1 LCHYT
6 SHSASAVCTVLPSV
20 PTPTTP
26 RDETVVEKRAD
37 NGHGAACSAPRV
49 RRVSVAGVPSRLP
62 HPLMRRAIG
71 IAGLVTGL
79 CPLQDTGARR
89 LWNTPGRFCRASVCS
104 NLSWPPLKEPERT
117 RPHSYLPPWRLEGGT
132 REELAGKR
140 LLYRTGRK
148 ERGDPLNTAIDK
160 MTKKTRDLRRQD
172 GERENAPPPLRR
184 SHSHVQC
191 LWPNPHSNGQGRDM
205 AGSEGCTSSQQLSLF
220 SLGGEDPAKCMQVR
234 LFATATPCGPVHYRF
249 TLKPALVA
257 CAVPPP
263 HSGALTFGAEIR
275 LIAFPSQRAEQTEA
289 LVRCDKSPAT
299 RHVQRREVFLNPSPT
314 PPPPQDKCTS
324 FLEVI
329 VQATE
334 KPLVGEDRIGP
345 PVLARLRKAVM
356 DHISDSFL
364 ETNVPL
370 LVLIEAAKSG
380 NEKEVKEYAQ
390 VFREHANK
398 LVEVSPRVP
407 RDVTTETAPHSSD
420 PCIRKRSKQA
430 AVQAAVQASVQALVQ
445 TTVQASP
452 LVSVQAAQRPGCW
465 LQTSSCLLPL
475 LPPATFLQQ
484 FGHFDRGL
492 DASSVQ
498 EARDP
503 CELASPPR
511 VIHRARKSR
520 APGTT
525 ARKIESP
532 GGGVYLQGGFDSE
545 GYAFNL
551 GTRKWMWQALKE
563 GEIPRPSW
571 ARIGSATPRLPT
583 SGSRCEE
590 QRHVMTNV
598 VTGHRGAPLVPP
610 IWTVLAMPPRHSLGH
625 WFAVSDSS
633 REEKLLQTF
642 VITSRG
648 QVLRVSLGP
657 APGAWYRLMNA
668 GNLQVN
674 FEKRIGLLRVANL
687 ACSISNNEEG
697 VKLVRMAATQIDS
710 LCPQVINA
718 ALTLAARPQ
727 SKVAQ
732 DNMDVFKDQWE
743 KQVRILTEAVD
754 DITSVDDFLSV
765 SENHILEDV
774 NKCVIALQ
782 EGDMDTLDR
791 TAGAIR
797 GRAARVVHII
807 NAEMENYEPGVY
819 TERVLETLR
828 LLSETV
834 MPRFAEQVEVA
845 IEALSTCP
853 PQPFE
858 ENEFID
864 ASRLVYDGVRD
875 IRKAVLMI
883 RTPEELEDDSDFE
896 QEDYDTRSR
905 TSVQTEDDQLI
916 AGQSARAIMA
926 QLPQEEKA
934 KIAEQVESFRQE
946 KSKLDAEVAKW
957 DDNGND
963 IIVLAKQMCMIM
975 MEMTDFTR
983 GKGPLKN
990 SSDVI
995 NAAKKIAEAGSRMDK
1010 LARAVADQCPDSACK
1025 QDLLAYLQRIALY
1038 CHQLNICSKVK
1049 AEVQNLGGELIV
1061 SGLDSATSLIQAAK
1075 NLMNAV
1081 VLTVKASYVASTKY
1095 QKVYGTAAVNS
1106 PVVSWRMK
1114 VPEKKPLVKREKPEE
1129 CQTRVRRGSQKKH
1142 ISPVQALS
1150 EFKAMDSF

>member
-1 LCHYT
+1 MGPQKFGNPDFNSGEAVGATCYT
-6 SHSASAVCTVLPSV
+6 GETMRIASSEFADDPCSSVKRGTMVRAARALLSAVTRLLILADMADVMRLLSHLKIVEEALEAVKNATNEQDLANRFKEFGKEMVKLNYVAARRQQELKDPHC
-20 PTPTTP
+20 
-26 RDETVVEKRAD
+26 RDEMAAARGALKKNATMLYTASQAFLRHPDVAATRANRDYVFKQVQEAIAGISNAAQATSPTDEAKGHTGIGELAAALNEFD
-37 NGHGAACSAPRV
+37 NKIILDPMTFSEARFRPSLEERLESIISGAALMADSSCTRDDRRERIVAECNAV
-49 RRVSVAGVPSRLP
+49 RQA
-62 HPLMRRAIG
+62 
-71 IAGLVTGL
+71 
-79 CPLQDTGARR
+79 LQD
-89 LWNTPGRFCRASVCS
+89 L
-104 NLSWPPLKEPERT
+104 LSE
-117 RPHSYLPPWRLEGGT
+117 YMNN
-132 REELAGKR
+132 
-140 LLYRTGRK
+140 TGRK
-148 ERGDPLNTAIDK
+148 EKGDPLNIAIDK
-160 MTKKTRDLRRQD
+160 MTKKTRDLRRQ
-172 GERENAPPPLRR
+172 
-184 SHSHVQC
+184 
-191 LWPNPHSNGQGRDM
+191 
-205 AGSEGCTSSQQLSLF
+205 
-220 SLGGEDPAKCMQVR
+220 
-234 LFATATPCGPVHYRF
+234 
-249 TLKPALVA
+249 
-257 CAVPPP
+257 
-263 HSGALTFGAEIR
+263 
-275 LIAFPSQRAEQTEA
+275 
-289 LVRCDKSPAT
+289 
-299 RHVQRREVFLNPSPT
+299 
-314 PPPPQDKCTS
+314 
-324 FLEVI
+324 
-329 VQATE
+329 
-334 KPLVGEDRIGP
+334 
-345 PVLARLRKAVM
+345 LRKAVM

-398 LVEVSPRVP
+398 LVE
-407 RDVTTETAPHSSD
+407 
-420 PCIRKRSKQA
+420 
-430 AVQAAVQASVQALVQ
+430 
-445 TTVQASP
+445 
-452 LVSVQAAQRPGCW
+452 
-465 LQTSSCLLPL
+465 
-475 LPPATFLQQ
+475 
-484 FGHFDRGL
+484 
-492 DASSVQ
+492 
-498 EARDP
+498 
-503 CELASPPR
+503 
-511 VIHRARKSR
+511 
-520 APGTT
+520 
-525 ARKIESP
+525 
-532 GGGVYLQGGFDSE
+532 
-545 GYAFNL
+545 
-551 GTRKWMWQALKE
+551 
-563 GEIPRPSW
+563 
-571 ARIGSATPRLPT
+571 
-583 SGSRCEE
+583 
-590 QRHVMTNV
+590 
-598 VTGHRGAPLVPP
+598 
-610 IWTVLAMPPRHSLGH
+610 
-625 WFAVSDSS
+625 
-633 REEKLLQTF
+633 
-642 VITSRG
+642 
-648 QVLRVSLGP
+648 
-657 APGAWYRLMNA
+657 
-668 GNLQVN
+668 
-674 FEKRIGLLRVANL
+674 VANL

-743 KQVRILTEAVD
+743 KQVRVLTEAVD

-782 EGDMDTLDR
+782 EGDVDTLDR

-797 GRAARVVHII
+797 GRAARVIHII
-807 NAEMENYEPGVY
+807 NAEMENYEAGVY
-819 TERVLETLR
+819 TEKVLEATK

-845 IEALSTCP
+845 IEALSANV

-896 QEDYDTRSR
+896 QEDYDVRSR

-934 KIAEQVESFRQE
+934 KIAEQVEIFHQE

-957 DDNGND
+957 DDSGND

-990 SSDVI
+990 TSDVI

-1061 SGLDSATSLIQAAK
+1061 SGVYSQDSCIRLGEQRGSEEKTGYHIFAAALDTIYLKMESVLDSATSLIQAAK

-1106 PVVSWRMK
+1106 PVVSWKMK
-1114 VPEKKPLVKREKPEE
+1114 APEKKPLVKREKPEE
-1129 CQTRVRRGSQKKH
+1129 FQTRVRRGSQKKH

>member
-1 LCHYT
+1 MKFRC
-6 SHSASAVCTVLPSV
+6 AN
-20 PTPTTP
+20 
-26 RDETVVEKRAD
+26 RFEKSFGKQLSL
-37 NGHGAACSAPRV
+37 NGK
-49 RRVSVAGVPSRLP
+49 
-62 HPLMRRAIG
+62 I
-71 IAGLVTGL
+71 I
-79 CPLQDTGARR
+79 
-89 LWNTPGRFCRASVCS
+89 
-104 NLSWPPLKEPERT
+104 KE
-117 RPHSYLPPWRLEGGT
+117 
-132 REELAGKR
+132 K
-140 LLYRTGRK
+140 
-148 ERGDPLNTAIDK
+148 GDPLNIAIDK
-160 MTKKTRDLRRQD
+160 MTKKTRDLRRQ
-172 GERENAPPPLRR
+172 
-184 SHSHVQC
+184 
-191 LWPNPHSNGQGRDM
+191 
-205 AGSEGCTSSQQLSLF
+205 
-220 SLGGEDPAKCMQVR
+220 
-234 LFATATPCGPVHYRF
+234 
-249 TLKPALVA
+249 
-257 CAVPPP
+257 
-263 HSGALTFGAEIR
+263 
-275 LIAFPSQRAEQTEA
+275 
-289 LVRCDKSPAT
+289 
-299 RHVQRREVFLNPSPT
+299 
-314 PPPPQDKCTS
+314 
-324 FLEVI
+324 
-329 VQATE
+329 
-334 KPLVGEDRIGP
+334 
-345 PVLARLRKAVM
+345 LRKAVM

-398 LVEVSPRVP
+398 LVE
-407 RDVTTETAPHSSD
+407 
-420 PCIRKRSKQA
+420 
-430 AVQAAVQASVQALVQ
+430 
-445 TTVQASP
+445 
-452 LVSVQAAQRPGCW
+452 
-465 LQTSSCLLPL
+465 
-475 LPPATFLQQ
+475 
-484 FGHFDRGL
+484 
-492 DASSVQ
+492 
-498 EARDP
+498 
-503 CELASPPR
+503 
-511 VIHRARKSR
+511 
-520 APGTT
+520 
-525 ARKIESP
+525 
-532 GGGVYLQGGFDSE
+532 
-545 GYAFNL
+545 
-551 GTRKWMWQALKE
+551 
-563 GEIPRPSW
+563 
-571 ARIGSATPRLPT
+571 
-583 SGSRCEE
+583 
-590 QRHVMTNV
+590 
-598 VTGHRGAPLVPP
+598 
-610 IWTVLAMPPRHSLGH
+610 
-625 WFAVSDSS
+625 
-633 REEKLLQTF
+633 
-642 VITSRG
+642 
-648 QVLRVSLGP
+648 
-657 APGAWYRLMNA
+657 
-668 GNLQVN
+668 
-674 FEKRIGLLRVANL
+674 VANL

-743 KQVRILTEAVD
+743 KQVRVLTEAVD

-782 EGDMDTLDR
+782 EGDVDTLDR

-797 GRAARVVHII
+797 GRAARVIHII
-807 NAEMENYEPGVY
+807 NAEMENYEAGVY
-819 TERVLETLR
+819 TEKVLEATK

-845 IEALSTCP
+845 IEALSANV

-896 QEDYDTRSR
+896 QEDYDVRSR

-934 KIAEQVESFRQE
+934 KIAEQVEIFHQE

-957 DDNGND
+957 DDSGND

-990 SSDVI
+990 TSDVI

-1061 SGLDSATSLIQAAK
+1061 SGTGVQSTFTTFYEVECDVIDGGRANQLSTHLPTCAEGNPLGSGSSDSSMLDSATSLIQAAK

-1106 PVVSWRMK
+1106 PVVSWKMK
-1114 VPEKKPLVKREKPEE
+1114 APEKKPLVKREKPEE
-1129 CQTRVRRGSQKKH
+1129 YQTRVRRGSQKKH